1 MSVEKKFLSKT
12 VANLFW
18 KEQLT
23 LATAESCT
31 GGILSSVITSVSG
44 SSSYFKGGVIA
55 YANDVKVN
63 LLGVNPLV
71 LETQG
76 AVCEEVAIA
85 MVKGAMK
92 LMNTDCAVATTGV
105 AGPTG
110 GTPDKPVGTV
120 WVAASYKDQ
129 VVTKKLEG
137 DNGRI
142 ENMTTSAIS
151 ALQLLLDLIQ
161 SEENEQ

>member
-12 VANLFW
+12 IANLFW

-31 GGILSSVITSVSG
+31 GGILSSVVTSVSG

-55 YANDVKVN
+55 YANDVKTN
-63 LLGVNPLV
+63 LLGVDPLL
-71 LETQG
+71 LEAQG

-85 MVKGAMK
+85 MAKGVMK
-92 LMNTDCAVATTGV
+92 LMNTNCAVATTGI

-110 GTPDKPVGTV
+110 GTPDKPVGTI
-120 WVAASYKDQ
+120 WVAATYNDQ
-129 VVTKKLEG
+129 VITKKLEG
-137 DNGRI
+137 DNGRF
-142 ENMTTSAIS
+142 ENMTTGAIS